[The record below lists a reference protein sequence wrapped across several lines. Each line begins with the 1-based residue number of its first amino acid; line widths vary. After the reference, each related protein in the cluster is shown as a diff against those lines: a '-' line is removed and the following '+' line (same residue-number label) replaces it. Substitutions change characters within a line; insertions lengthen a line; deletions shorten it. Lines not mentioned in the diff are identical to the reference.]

1 MSLEEQIRNIA
12 REELKALLGEIE
24 EKLRSHFDEEL
35 EGFRKQLADVSSRTE
50 MLEKQLHEKVNIL
63 VKLRKYTLD
72 QLMSEYN
79 RLMDVLQ
86 PEKETPSENADR

>member
-1 MSLEEQIRNIA
+1 MSVEEQIRDIA
-12 REELKALLGEIE
+12 REELKTLLDEIE
-24 EKLRSHFDEEL
+24 EKLRSYFDEEL
-35 EGFRKQLADVSSRTE
+35 EGFRKQLSEVSSRTE

-79 RLMDVLQ
+79 RLMDVIQ
-86 PEKETPSENADR
+86 PDKETPEKAEK

>member
-1 MSLEEQIRNIA
+1 MSVEEQIRDIA
-12 REELKALLGEIE
+12 REELKTLLDEIE
-24 EKLRSHFDEEL
+24 EKLRSYFDEQL
-35 EGFRKQLADVSSRTE
+35 EGFRKQLSEVSSRTE

-79 RLMDVLQ
+79 RLMDVIQ
-86 PEKETPSENADR
+86 PDKETPEKAEK

>member
-1 MSLEEQIRNIA
+1 MSVEEQIRDIA
-12 REELKALLGEIE
+12 REELKTLLDEIE
-24 EKLRSHFDEEL
+24 EKLRSYFDEEL
-35 EGFRKQLADVSSRTE
+35 EGFRKQLSDVSSRTE

-79 RLMDVLQ
+79 RLMDVIQ
-86 PEKETPSENADR
+86 PEKETPEKAER

>member
-1 MSLEEQIRNIA
+1 
-12 REELKALLGEIE
+12 LKTLLDEIE
-24 EKLRSHFDEEL
+24 EKLRSYFDEEL
-35 EGFRKQLADVSSRTE
+35 EGFRKQLSDVSSRTE

-79 RLMDVLQ
+79 RLMDVIQ
-86 PEKETPSENADR
+86 PEKETPEKAER

>member
-1 MSLEEQIRNIA
+1 M
-12 REELKALLGEIE
+12 KTLLDEIE
-24 EKLRSHFDEEL
+24 EKLRSYFDEEL
-35 EGFRKQLADVSSRTE
+35 EGFRKQLSDVSSRTE

-79 RLMDVLQ
+79 RLMDVIQ
-86 PEKETPSENADR
+86 PEKETPEKAER

>member
-1 MSLEEQIRNIA
+1 
-12 REELKALLGEIE
+12 LKTLLDEIE
-24 EKLRSHFDEEL
+24 EKLRSYFDEEL
-35 EGFRKQLADVSSRTE
+35 EGFRKQLSEVSSRTE

-79 RLMDVLQ
+79 RLMDVIQ
-86 PEKETPSENADR
+86 PEKETPENAER

>member
-1 MSLEEQIRNIA
+1 M
-12 REELKALLGEIE
+12 KTLLDEIE
-24 EKLRSHFDEEL
+24 EKLRSYFDEEL
-35 EGFRKQLADVSSRTE
+35 EGFRKQLSEVSSRTE

-79 RLMDVLQ
+79 RLMDVIQ
-86 PEKETPSENADR
+86 PEKETPENAER

>member
-1 MSLEEQIRNIA
+1 MSLEEQIRDIA
-12 REELKALLGEIE
+12 REELKALLDEIE

-35 EGFRKQLADVSSRTE
+35 EGFRKQLSEVSSRTE

-79 RLMDVLQ
+79 RLMDVIQ
-86 PEKETPSENADR
+86 PEKETPENAER

>member
-1 MSLEEQIRNIA
+1 MSVEEQIRDIA
-12 REELKALLGEIE
+12 REELKTLLDEIE
-24 EKLRSHFDEEL
+24 EKLRSYFDEEL
-35 EGFRKQLADVSSRTE
+35 EGFRKQLSEVSSRTE

-79 RLMDVLQ
+79 RLMDVIQ
-86 PEKETPSENADR
+86 PEKETPEKAER

>member
-1 MSLEEQIRNIA
+1 MSVEEQIRDIA
-12 REELKALLGEIE
+12 REELKTLLDEIE
-24 EKLRSHFDEEL
+24 EKLRSYFDEEL
-35 EGFRKQLADVSSRTE
+35 EGFRKQLSEVSSRTE

-79 RLMDVLQ
+79 RLMDVIQ
-86 PEKETPSENADR
+86 PEKETPENAER

>member
-1 MSLEEQIRNIA
+1 MTVEEQIRDIA
-12 REELKALLGEIE
+12 REELKTLLDEIE
-24 EKLRSHFDEEL
+24 EKLRSYFDEEL
-35 EGFRKQLADVSSRTE
+35 EGFRKQLSEVSSRTE

-79 RLMDVLQ
+79 RLMDVIQ
-86 PEKETPSENADR
+86 PEKETPENAER